1 MNEEWEDRLY
11 KLIDED
17 YDIEDLVGVC
27 KTARRN
33 GFVAGIEKGAKAKEE
48 EIKSE
53 VLRVI
58 SDDVQA
64 SAFQTTG
71 QYRSWLLKKLA

>member
-11 KLIDED
+11 NLINED

-33 GFVAGIEKGAKAKEE
+33 GFVAGRESFQKQVNTRIELAQERVDSGHNVIVNQA
-48 EIKSE
+48 IIDT
-53 VLRVI
+53 LRSLIV
-58 SDDVQA
+58 
-64 SAFQTTG
+64 
-71 QYRSWLLKKLA
+71 

>member
-33 GFVAGIEKGAKAKEE
+33 GFVAGRESFQKQVNTRIELAQERVDSGHNVIVNQA
-48 EIKSE
+48 IIDT
-53 VLRVI
+53 LRSLIV
-58 SDDVQA
+58 
-64 SAFQTTG
+64 
-71 QYRSWLLKKLA
+71 